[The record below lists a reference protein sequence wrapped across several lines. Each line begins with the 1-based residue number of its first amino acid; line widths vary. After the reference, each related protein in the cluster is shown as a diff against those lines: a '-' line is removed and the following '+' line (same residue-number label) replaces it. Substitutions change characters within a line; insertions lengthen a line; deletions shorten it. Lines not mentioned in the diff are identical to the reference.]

1 MIVKQITELPI
12 IEYKPVVDELVRTVE
27 ATLPDSINGMK
38 IYTFVD
44 FYTGIIDHNHLIVK
58 FYIHIEGEIPD
69 FEGVKRFVKQRFCVD
84 VNVESFRLDDNNYI
98 EFEKK
103 NLTSILANVIIHIVR
118 FTKTGEV
125 EVDETTGGLKHLF

>member
-27 ATLPDSINGMK
+27 ATLPDSINEMK
-38 IYTFVD
+38 IYTFID
-44 FYTGIIDHNHLIVK
+44 FYTGIIDPNYLIVK
-58 FYIHIEGEIPD
+58 FYIHIEGKIPD
-69 FEGVKRFVKQRFCVD
+69 CEGVKHLVKQRFCVN
-84 VNVESFRLDDNNYI
+84 VNIENFRVDDNNYI

-125 EVDETTGGLKHLF
+125 EVDKTTGGLKNLL